1 MRRNPGM
8 NNKKLSFFGK
18 KLAKTV
24 STVLVLAMLVGTTVS
39 AKTTTP
45 KDVFDANYYSQTY
58 SDLNAA
64 FGKDAKAL
72 YNHYVKFGQKEQRVF
87 TELIDLKK
95 YREAYADLNAAFGDN
110 WNAYL
115 NHYVTFGI
123 KEGRN
128 SFGTFD
134 ARAYADR
141 YPDLKKA
148 FGYDVMALY
157 RHWLAFGSKEGRNC
171 HADVVAASSND
182 SDDNNCS
189 NDNNGSNSGISGGAS
204 MAEVDTR
211 GTLVD
216 PETGNVITNAVVRFT
231 RTGDLYEALASVSG
245 NDVSGNDVSGN
256 DVSGNNAGSSTV
268 TTGDGWYEVTT
279 DGNGNYVIAGL
290 PAGRYDVA
298 VRAPGYMTLTMTN
311 FAVSSGSG
319 SFTMPT
325 FNLLSANCSGQ
336 NDVAGIARD
345 AVTGQPLANVAVNI
359 RENWNNKEGNPIIS
373 VTTDADGHYSV
384 ALERGYY
391 TIEFAREG
399 YASVFVNVFSS
410 NASRSFDGTLNPTAT
425 AVDDT
430 QFRVV
435 LTWGETPEDL
445 DSHLVGPTVAGDSAD
460 YFHVY
465 FAHKIYYGLAD
476 EINASLDVDDT
487 SSYGPETVTV
497 FNVQSDKPY
506 YYSVHD
512 FTNGHNPDSTEMSF
526 SGANIKVYQG
536 ATLIK
541 EYNVPSNQ
549 AGNVWNVFY
558 VKNNQIYDQN
568 VISSDYDAMFGDY
581 SGVEY

>member
-1 MRRNPGM
+1 M

-231 RTGDLYEALASVSG
+231 RIGDLYEALASVSG

-410 NASRSFDGTLNPTAT
+410 NASRFFDGTLNPTAT

>member
-8 NNKKLSFFGK
+8 NNKKLSLFGK

-171 HADVVAASSND
+171 HADVVVASSND

-189 NDNNGSNSGISGGAS
+189 NDNSGSNSGSNSGISGGTSTAVV
-204 MAEVDTR
+204 ATR

-216 PETGNVITNAVVRFT
+216 PETGNAIPNAHVRFT

-256 DVSGNNAGSSTV
+256 NAGSSTV
-268 TTGDGWYEVTT
+268 TTGAGWYEVTT
-279 DGNGNYVIAGL
+279 DANGHYVISQL
-290 PAGRYDVA
+290 PAGRYNVT
-298 VRAPGYMTLTMTN
+298 VTAPDYMTLTMTN
-311 FAVSSGSG
+311 FAVASGSG
-319 SFTMPT
+319 SFEMPT
-325 FNLLSANCSGQ
+325 FNLLRDNGSGQ
-336 NDVAGIARD
+336 NDIAGIATD
-345 AVTGQPLANVAVNI
+345 AVTGQPLANVAVHI

-384 ALERGYY
+384 TLERGYY

-410 NASRSFDGTLNPTAT
+410 NASPSFNGTLNPTAT
-425 AVDDT
+425 TVDDT

-435 LTWGETPEDL
+435 LTWGETPRDL
-445 DSHLVGPTVAGDSAD
+445 DSHLVGPTVAGDSTD

-465 FAHKIYYGLAD
+465 FSHKVYYDL
-476 EINASLDVDDT
+476 EHEVNASLDVDDT

-512 FTNGHNPDSTEMSF
+512 FTNGDNPGSTEMSF

-541 EYNVPSNQ
+541 EYNVPSNH

-558 VKNNQIYDQN
+558 VKNNQIHDQN
-568 VISSDYDAMFGDY
+568 VISSDYNAMFGDY
-581 SGVEY
+581 NGVEY

>member
-8 NNKKLSFFGK
+8 NNKKLSLFGK

-87 TELIDLKK
+87 TELINLKK

-171 HADVVAASSND
+171 HADVVVASSND

-204 MAEVDTR
+204 TAEVDTR

-216 PETGNVITNAVVRFT
+216 PETGNVIPNAVVRFT

-256 DVSGNNAGSSTV
+256 NAGSSTV
-268 TTGDGWYEVTT
+268 TRGDGWYEVTT

-298 VRAPGYMTLTMTN
+298 VSAPGYMTLTMTN
-311 FAVSSGSG
+311 FAVGSGSG

-345 AVTGQPLANVAVNI
+345 AVTGQPLANVVVNI
-359 RENWNNKEGNPIIS
+359 RENWNNKEGNPINS
-373 VTTDADGHYSV
+373 VTTDANGHYSV

-425 AVDDT
+425 AVDDN

-435 LTWGETPEDL
+435 LTWGETPRDL

-465 FAHKIYYGLAD
+465 FSNKIYYGLEN

-497 FNVQSDKPY
+497 FNVRSDKPY

-512 FTNGHNPDSTEMSF
+512 FTNRVNTDSTEMSF

-536 ATLIK
+536 ANLIK

-558 VKNNQIYDQN
+558 VKNNQIHDQN
-568 VISSDYDAMFGDY
+568 VISSDYNAMFGDY

>member
-1 MRRNPGM
+1 M
-8 NNKKLSFFGK
+8 NNKKLSLFGK

-87 TELIDLKK
+87 TELINLKK

-171 HADVVAASSND
+171 HADVVVASSND

-204 MAEVDTR
+204 TAEVDTR

-216 PETGNVITNAVVRFT
+216 PETGNVIPNAVVRFT

-256 DVSGNNAGSSTV
+256 NAGSSTV
-268 TTGDGWYEVTT
+268 TRGDGWYEVTT

-298 VRAPGYMTLTMTN
+298 VSAPGYMTLTMTN
-311 FAVSSGSG
+311 FAVGSGSG

-345 AVTGQPLANVAVNI
+345 AVTGQPLANVVVNI
-359 RENWNNKEGNPIIS
+359 RENWNNKEGNPINS
-373 VTTDADGHYSV
+373 VTTDANGHYSV

-425 AVDDT
+425 AVDDN

-435 LTWGETPEDL
+435 LTWGETPRDL

-465 FAHKIYYGLAD
+465 FSNKIYYGLEN

-497 FNVQSDKPY
+497 FNVRSDKPY

-512 FTNGHNPDSTEMSF
+512 FTNRVNTDSTEMSF

-536 ATLIK
+536 ANLIK

-558 VKNNQIYDQN
+558 VKNNQIHDQN
-568 VISSDYDAMFGDY
+568 VISSDYNAMFGDY

>member
-1 MRRNPGM
+1 MRRNSGM
-8 NNKKLSFFGK
+8 NNKKLSFLGK

-24 STVLVLAMLVGTTVS
+24 STVLVLAMMVGTTVS

-72 YNHYVKFGQKEQRVF
+72 YNHYVQFGQKEQRVF

-157 RHWLAFGSKEGRNC
+157 SHWLTFGSKEGRNC
-171 HADVVAASSND
+171 HADVVVASSND
-182 SDDNNCS
+182 NDADDNNS
-189 NDNNGSNSGISGGAS
+189 NDNNNSSSDNNNNSGISGGESTAVV
-204 MAEVDTR
+204 ATR

-216 PETGNVITNAVVRFT
+216 PETGAAITNATVRFT

-245 NDVSGNDVSGN
+245 NDVSGN
-256 DVSGNNAGSSTV
+256 NAGSTV
-268 TTGDGWYEVTT
+268 TNGDGWYEVTT
-279 DGNGNYVIAGL
+279 DGNGNYVISEL
-290 PAGRYDVA
+290 PAGRYDVT
-298 VRAPGYMTLTMTN
+298 VSAPGYMTLTMTN
-311 FAVSSGSG
+311 YAVGSNSG

-325 FNLLSANCSGQ
+325 FNLLSADRNGQ

-345 AVTGQPLANVAVNI
+345 AVTGQPLANVTLNVRAD
-359 RENWNNKEGNPIIS
+359 WNNKEGNVIIS
-373 VTTDADGHYSV
+373 VTTDETGHYSV
-384 ALERGYY
+384 TLERGYY

-410 NASRSFDGTLNPTAT
+410 NATRSFDGTLNPTAT
-425 AVDDT
+425 TVDDT

-435 LTWGETPEDL
+435 LTWGETPRDL

-465 FAHKIYYGLAD
+465 FAHKVYYDLD
-476 EINASLDVDDT
+476 REVNASLDVDDT

-512 FTNGHNPDSTEMSF
+512 FTNGHNPESTEMSF
-526 SGANIKVYQG
+526 SGANVKVYQG
-536 ATLIK
+536 ATLVK

-558 VKNNQIYDQN
+558 VKNNQIHDLN
-568 VISSDYDAMFGDY
+568 SISSDYDTMFGEY
-581 SGVEY
+581 QGVEY

>member
-1 MRRNPGM
+1 
-8 NNKKLSFFGK
+8 
-18 KLAKTV
+18 
-24 STVLVLAMLVGTTVS
+24 MLVGTTVS
-39 AKTTTP
+39 AKTATP

-171 HADVVAASSND
+171 HADVVAAASNS
-182 SDDNNCS
+182 SDDNNSS
-189 NDNNGSNSGISGGAS
+189 NNNSGSNNGSNSGISGGAS
-204 MAEVDTR
+204 TAEVVAR

-216 PETGNVITNAVVRFT
+216 PETGNVIPNAVVRFT

-256 DVSGNNAGSSTV
+256 NPGSSTV
-268 TTGDGWYEVTT
+268 TRGDGWYEVTT
-279 DGNGNYVIAGL
+279 DGNGNYVIADL

-298 VRAPGYMTLTMTN
+298 VSAPGYMTLTMTN
-311 FAVSSGSG
+311 FAVGSGSG

-359 RENWNNKEGNPIIS
+359 RENWNNKEGNAIIS

-384 ALERGYY
+384 TLERGYY

-425 AVDDT
+425 AVDNT

-435 LTWGETPEDL
+435 LTWGETPRDL

-465 FAHKIYYGLAD
+465 FAHKIYYGLED

-512 FTNGHNPDSTEMSF
+512 FTNGYNPESTEMSF

-568 VISSDYDAMFGDY
+568 VISSDYDTMFGDY

>member
-8 NNKKLSFFGK
+8 NNKKLSLFGK

-204 MAEVDTR
+204 TAEVVAR

-216 PETGNVITNAVVRFT
+216 PETGNVIPNAVVRFT

-256 DVSGNNAGSSTV
+256 NAGSSTV
-268 TTGDGWYEVTT
+268 TRGDGWYEVTT

-298 VRAPGYMTLTMTN
+298 VSAPGYMTLTMTN
-311 FAVSSGSG
+311 FAVGSGSG

-345 AVTGQPLANVAVNI
+345 AVTGQPLANVVVNI
-359 RENWNNKEGNPIIS
+359 RENWNNKEGNPINS
-373 VTTDADGHYSV
+373 VTTDANGHYSV

-425 AVDDT
+425 AVDDN

-435 LTWGETPEDL
+435 LTWGETPRDL

-465 FAHKIYYGLAD
+465 FSNKIYYGLEN

-497 FNVQSDKPY
+497 FNVRSDKPY

-512 FTNGHNPDSTEMSF
+512 FTNRVNTDSTEMSF

-536 ATLIK
+536 ANLIK

-558 VKNNQIYDQN
+558 VKNNQIHDQN
-568 VISSDYDAMFGDY
+568 VISSDYNAMFGDY

>member
-8 NNKKLSFFGK
+8 NNKKLSLFGK

-87 TELIDLKK
+87 TELINLKK

-171 HADVVAASSND
+171 HADVVVASSND

-189 NDNNGSNSGISGGAS
+189 NDNSGSNSGSNSGISGGTS
-204 MAEVDTR
+204 TAEVVAR

-216 PETGNVITNAVVRFT
+216 PEGNAIPNAVVRFT

-256 DVSGNNAGSSTV
+256 NAGSSTV
-268 TTGDGWYEVTT
+268 TTGNGWYEVTT
-279 DGNGNYVIAGL
+279 DANGNYVIAEL
-290 PAGRYDVA
+290 PAGRYEVTA
-298 VRAPGYMTLTMTN
+298 SAPGYMTLTMTN
-311 FAVSSGSG
+311 FAVASGSG
-319 SFTMPT
+319 SFEMPT
-325 FNLLSANCSGQ
+325 FNLLSENYSGE
-336 NDVAGIARD
+336 NYVAGIAKD
-345 AVTGQPLANVAVNI
+345 AVTGQTLAGVTLKVRA
-359 RENWNNKEGNPIIS
+359 NWNNKEGEVLNTF
-373 VTTDADGHYSV
+373 TTGADGSYNV
-384 ALERGYY
+384 TLERGYY

-425 AVDDT
+425 AVDNT

-435 LTWGETPEDL
+435 LTWGETPRDL

-465 FAHKIYYGLAD
+465 FAHKVYYDL
-476 EINASLDVDDT
+476 EHEVNASLDVDDT

-512 FTNGHNPDSTEMSF
+512 FTNSGNSNSTEMSF
-526 SGANIKVYQG
+526 SGANVKVYQG

-558 VKNNQIYDQN
+558 VKNNQIHDQN
-568 VISSDYDAMFGDY
+568 VISSDYNAMLGDY
-581 SGVEY
+581 NGVEY

>member
-58 SDLNAA
+58 SDLNAV

-171 HADVVAASSND
+171 HADVVVASSND

-189 NDNNGSNSGISGGAS
+189 NDNSGSNSGSNSGISGGTS
-204 MAEVDTR
+204 TAEVATS
-211 GTLVD
+211 GTLFD
-216 PETGNVITNAVVRFT
+216 PETEKAIPNAHVRFT
-231 RTGDLYEALASVSG
+231 RIGDLYEALAS
-245 NDVSGNDVSGN
+245 VSGNDVSGN

-268 TTGDGWYEVTT
+268 TTGAGWYEVTT
-279 DGNGNYVIAGL
+279 DANGHYVISQL
-290 PAGRYDVA
+290 PAGRYNVTVTA
-298 VRAPGYMTLTMTN
+298 SGYMALTMTN
-311 FAVSSGSG
+311 FAVASGSG

-325 FNLLSANCSGQ
+325 FNLLANGSGQ
-336 NDVAGIARD
+336 NAVAGIATD
-345 AVTGQPLANVAVNI
+345 AVTGQHLANVAVHI

-384 ALERGYY
+384 TLERGYY

-410 NASRSFDGTLNPTAT
+410 NASPSFNGTLNPTAT
-425 AVDDT
+425 TVDDT

-435 LTWGETPEDL
+435 LTWGETPRDL

-465 FAHKIYYGLAD
+465 FSNKIYYGLEN

-512 FTNGHNPDSTEMSF
+512 FTNGDNPDSTEMSF

-558 VKNNQIYDQN
+558 VKNNQIHDQN
-568 VISSDYDAMFGDY
+568 VISSDYNAMFGDY

>member
-171 HADVVAASSND
+171 HADVVVASSND

-189 NDNNGSNSGISGGAS
+189 NDNSGSNSGSNSGISGGTS
-204 MAEVDTR
+204 TAEVVAR

-216 PETGNVITNAVVRFT
+216 PETGNVIPNAVVRFT

-256 DVSGNNAGSSTV
+256 NAGSSTV
-268 TTGDGWYEVTT
+268 TRGDGWYEVTT

-298 VRAPGYMTLTMTN
+298 VSAPGYMTLTMTN
-311 FAVSSGSG
+311 FAVGSGSG

-345 AVTGQPLANVAVNI
+345 AVTGQPLANVAVHI
-359 RENWNNKEGNPIIS
+359 RENWNNKEGNPINS
-373 VTTDADGHYSV
+373 VTTDANGHYSV

-435 LTWGETPEDL
+435 LTWGERPRDL

-465 FAHKIYYGLAD
+465 FSNKIYYDLEH

-558 VKNNQIYDQN
+558 VKNNQIHDQN

-581 SGVEY
+581 NGVEY